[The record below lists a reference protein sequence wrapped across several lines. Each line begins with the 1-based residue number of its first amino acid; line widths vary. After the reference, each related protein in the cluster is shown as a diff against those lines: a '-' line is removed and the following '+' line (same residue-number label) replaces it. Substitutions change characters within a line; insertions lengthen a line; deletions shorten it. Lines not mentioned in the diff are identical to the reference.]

1 MAFLQGDNKFRPRSK
16 KEKQR
21 LQTQRNRELEAKR
34 ERNRAFEESPS
45 YQPNYTYPRRN
56 VGISI
61 TSGSSIEPATKTTQE
76 QIEYSEEMI
85 ERERLAQA
93 EAEHRKKCVAPAYNK
108 GAYQPIFTAEQAK
121 WIGK

>member
-1 MAFLQGDNKFRPRSK
+1 MAFLQGDNTFRPRTK
-16 KEKQR
+16 KEKKR
-21 LQTQRNRELEAKR
+21 LQTQRNRELAAKR
-34 ERNRAFEESPS
+34 EREQISISGPS
-45 YQPNYTYPRRN
+45 FKPTYAYPRRN
-56 VGISI
+56 IGISI
-61 TSGSSIEPATKTTQE
+61 TSGSSVEPASKTTKE
-76 QIEYSEEMI
+76 KIEYSDEMA